1 MGPSP
6 KQQAVFD
13 EQILMDAVKYGKTTG
28 KVRIRVYD
36 PKLLVEIK
44 KRVLRTAPDRDS

>member
-1 MGPSP
+1 M
-6 KQQAVFD
+6 AVEARFD

-28 KVRIRVYD
+28 NVRIRIYD

-44 KRVLRTAPDRDS
+44 KRVLRPALDRDS